1 VLVVQWKF
9 GRREGGILRGGG
21 CGALHGYKGGRV
33 ASLTCIPDSR
43 RGGGCEVW
51 LRLPLGHASCAAL
64 RRRWSCGEFL
74 VCCLVVGHSDHRWVR

>member
-51 LRLPLGHASCAAL
+51 LRLPLGMH
-64 RRRWSCGEFL
+64 L
-74 VCCLVVGHSDHRWVR
+74 VLLFDDDGPAGSS